1 MKSPKLKSQGKC
13 KFLEEDDLS
22 DVLCEFDAVIEDFTS
37 PMEKRHFQ
45 YDEHLKTAKR
55 RSSASVSDSGISDSE
70 NAEDHISA
78 NYAGVIEKTFSNE
91 LDGCLCKLCTLSLLN
106 GARGQTQIPTQ
117 HPQQPQC
124 PRFSVPGSRSPV
136 PTPDPTPTHGFQSC
150 TSTFSSLV

>member
-70 NAEDHISA
+70 KYLPASPHVQNA
-78 NYAGVIEKTFSNE
+78 FS
-91 LDGCLCKLCTLSLLN
+91 LTY
-106 GARGQTQIPTQ
+106 IP
-117 HPQQPQC
+117 
-124 PRFSVPGSRSPV
+124 
-136 PTPDPTPTHGFQSC
+136 D
-150 TSTFSSLV
+150 